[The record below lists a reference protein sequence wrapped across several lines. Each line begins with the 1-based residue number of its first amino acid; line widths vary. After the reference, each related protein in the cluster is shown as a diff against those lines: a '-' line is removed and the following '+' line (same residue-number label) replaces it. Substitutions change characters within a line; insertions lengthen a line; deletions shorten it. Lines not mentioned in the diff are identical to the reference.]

1 MSARTQKVWRNMRYN
16 FICIEG
22 NIGAGKTSLAKRIA
36 EDCNARLVLEE
47 FANNPFLPKFYKD
60 PEKYAFPLE
69 LFFMAERYKQIKN
82 LKEQEMFSNFTVSDY
97 FFVKSRL
104 FAQNNLPEDEL
115 QLFYSLFDIMLST
128 LPKPNLLIYLN
139 ADIQCLQKNIKKR
152 ERTYEQDI
160 TDDYLLKI
168 QKRYLDF
175 FKKQNDFPVLI
186 IDVTDANFVQ
196 NDSAYQ
202 KIVSAIKK
210 PYSLGVHQLS
220 L

>member
-1 MSARTQKVWRNMRYN
+1 MQYN

-22 NIGAGKTSLAKRIA
+22 NIGVGKTSLAEKIA
-36 EDCNARLVLEE
+36 ADYNARLVLEE
-47 FANNPFLPKFYKD
+47 FSNNPFLPKFYKE

-69 LFFMAERYKQIKN
+69 LFFMAERYKQIKQ
-82 LKEQEMFSNFTVSDY
+82 LMEQDMFSDFTISDY
-97 FFVKSRL
+97 FFVKSWL
-104 FAQNNLPEDEL
+104 FAQNNLSEDEL
-115 QLFYSLFDIMLST
+115 KLFYRLFDIMLST
-128 LPKPNLLIYLN
+128 LPKPNLLIYLH

-152 ERTYEQDI
+152 DRTYEQDI

-196 NDSAYQ
+196 NDSVYQ

-210 PYSLGVHQLS
+210 PYSLGLHQLS